1 MKKSIVMFKS
11 ILLLVVMMLVGGC
24 ASFNMSDPV
33 ATGFTY
39 ATMQKIDSG
48 SWTSEAV
55 LKEVERIRELAETS
69 VEIDTQ
75 DIVNSVLE
83 RVGIDD
89 PSERFLAAQF
99 LGGMQSY
106 VLEAEIPEDRF
117 MRLANVL
124 DAVELGARLMQ

>member
-1 MKKSIVMFKS
+1 MQKSVLWFRSLI
-11 ILLLVVMMLVGGC
+11 LLVVMMLVGGC
-24 ASFNMSDPV
+24 AGMGMQDPV
-33 ATGFTY
+33 NTGFTY
-39 ATMQKIDSG
+39 ATMKKIDSG

-55 LKEVERIRELAETS
+55 LEEVARIRELAETS

-89 PSERFLAAQF
+89 SAERFLAAQF

-117 MRLANVL
+117 VRLGKVL

>member
-1 MKKSIVMFKS
+1 MKKSFVMFKS

-48 SWTSEAV
+48 SWTSDAV
-55 LKEVERIRELAETS
+55 LEDVERIRELAQTS
-69 VEIDTQ
+69 VEVDTQ
-75 DIVNSVLE
+75 EIVNSVLE
-83 RVGIDD
+83 RLDIDD
-89 PSERFLAAQF
+89 PAEQLLVNRL

-117 MRLANVL
+117 MRLAKVL